1 LGIHQIQAKHILHI
15 ISHIATIKNRPVLH
29 NRTMMSSNKLCGALL
44 LLLVVST
51 SAFVPSAR
59 TTFLTKLHADD
70 NASAESGDQPLSFDD
85 AVAKLKDEEDTAKAA
100 SRGMMIEQDAQR
112 YQEKKATYDEMRD
125 KIRSRASDLNMN
137 KSVATQESIKS
148 ATQKAMA
155 GEQAATPTV
164 DLSKFNDNLLS
175 DPEDELTDEQMKD
188 IDKVGQMNIVDQIKE
203 ELNNTRFPSPDATLK
218 QACLMLVIFLVTAG
232 VILKVDEFLRF
243 QYTDWGFIPKSG
255 EVLDYSDLT
264 LPEGFTEQMTDDDL
278 AGL

>member
-1 LGIHQIQAKHILHI
+1 
-15 ISHIATIKNRPVLH
+15 
-29 NRTMMSSNKLCGALL
+29 MMSSNQLCGVLL

-100 SRGMMIEQDAQR
+100 SRGIMMEQDAQR

-125 KIRSRASDLNMN
+125 KIRSRASNLNMN

-148 ATQKAMA
+148 ATQKALA